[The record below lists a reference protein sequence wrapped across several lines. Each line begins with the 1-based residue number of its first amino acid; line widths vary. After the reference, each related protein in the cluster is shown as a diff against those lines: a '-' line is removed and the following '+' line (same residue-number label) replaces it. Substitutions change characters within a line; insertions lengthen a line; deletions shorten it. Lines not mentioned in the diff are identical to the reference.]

1 MRERDAILALWREVR
16 GRGAGAA
23 LATLCEVKGSAYR
36 RPGARMLLCADGRS
50 AGVITGGC
58 MDADLWRCAREVIA
72 SGQPAVLSYDTTSPV
87 DIVWGLGLG
96 CRGLVKI
103 LVEPATDLEWLGDGN
118 VAATFF
124 EGERLGS
131 VRLEAEAADRPCIVS
146 MDGGRALVEKMA
158 PSAVLW
164 IFGAGP
170 DAAPLARL
178 AGQLGWVVNTI
189 DLRPPRAGASA
200 YLPARS
206 VAPER
211 LGELRIDS
219 HAACVVMSHHFLQD
233 LDALRF
239 LLTTPAR
246 YIGMLGPRSRTDA
259 LLAELRKEGAPGV
272 PQAGLGR
279 IHAPVGLDIGAET
292 PEEIAVAIVAEIRA
306 VTAGRAGGRL
316 RDRDGGIHA
325 ERRGGTGIV
334 ILAAGGS
341 SRMGGPKQLLDFQG
355 RSLLHRAAGTALE
368 AGCGPVVV
376 VVGAGADRMREEL
389 AGLPV
394 RIVRNEDWSE
404 GLSTSVK
411 AGLAALEGEVEAVIF
426 VPCDQPGVDAGVLN
440 ALVAARERS
449 GRGIVVS
456 GYGGAWGAPMLL
468 EASYWPE
475 VRKLTGDRGA
485 QKVAYAH
492 ADEVECVPFPHGTFD
507 IDTPADY
514 KAYLQAAGLNPQPPG
529 TLPLQPSLP
538 SS

>member
-16 GRGAGAA
+16 GRGEAAA

-58 MDADLWRCAREVIA
+58 MDADLWRCAREVIG
-72 SGQPAVLSYDTTSPV
+72 SGKAAVLSYDTTSAA

-96 CRGLVKI
+96 CRGVVKI
-103 LVEPATDLEWLGDGN
+103 LIEPATELEWLRDGN
-118 VAATFF
+118 VVATFF
-124 EGERLGS
+124 EGERLGT
-131 VRLEAEAADRPCIVS
+131 VRLEADAADRPCIVS

-158 PSAVLW
+158 PGAVLW

-178 AGQLGWVVNTI
+178 AEQLGWVVNAI
-189 DLRPPRAGASA
+189 DLRPPRDGASA
-200 YLPARS
+200 YLPARCI
-206 VAPER
+206 APER

-219 HAACVVMSHHFLQD
+219 NAACVVMSHHYLQD
-233 LDALRF
+233 LDALRY

-246 YIGMLGPRSRTDA
+246 YIGMLGPRIRTEA
-259 LLAELRKEGAPGV
+259 MLAELRNTGAPGV

-306 VTAGRAGGRL
+306 ETAGRAGGRL
-316 RDRDGGIHA
+316 RNREGGIHA
-325 ERRGGTGIV
+325 ERKGSTGIV

-341 SRMGGPKQLLDFQG
+341 SRMGEPKQLLDFQG
-355 RSLLHRAAGTALE
+355 RSLLHRAAATALE
-368 AGCGPVVV
+368 GGCGPVVV
-376 VVGAGADRMREEL
+376 VVGAGEERMRAEL

-411 AGLAALEGEVEAVIF
+411 AGLAALEGDVEAVIF

-440 ALVAARERS
+440 GLLAARERS

-468 EASYWPE
+468 AAGYWAE
-475 VRKLTGDRGA
+475 VRELTGDRGA

-492 ADEVECVPFPHGTFD
+492 ADEVECVPFPDGTFD

-514 KAYLQAAGLNPQPPG
+514 EAFIESAGFKPQPPG
-529 TLPLQPSLP
+529 AIPLQPSIP
-538 SS
+538 